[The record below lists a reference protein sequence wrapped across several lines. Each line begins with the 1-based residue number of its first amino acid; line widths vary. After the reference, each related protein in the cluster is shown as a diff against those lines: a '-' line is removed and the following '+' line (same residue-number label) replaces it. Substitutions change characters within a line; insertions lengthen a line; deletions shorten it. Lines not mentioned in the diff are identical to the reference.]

1 MVKVIED
8 YTLLESV
15 GNGSYGEVFKA
26 SHTMKQGYFAIKVI
40 SNRLLQSNP
49 KIE

>member
-8 YTLLESV
+8 YTLLESI
-15 GNGSYGEVFKA
+15 GSGSYGEVFKA
-26 SHTMKQGYFAIKVI
+26 SHTLKQGFYAIKVI
-40 SNRLLQSNP
+40 SNRLLQTNP